1 MIYLTKRYTSIIVC
15 LLMSVQLIA
24 QSNKEMTNNP
34 FFNSKGKLIIIG
46 GGTIPDS
53 LFTFFAN
60 YIGGKDQPIVYI
72 PTATDDEEFIRNKE
86 HLVKFTSRGFTNLYT
101 IHTRNKK
108 EADDPK
114 NIALM
119 RNAKGL
125 FFGGGDQDLIAAAYG
140 GTQLYDEFI
149 ALLNRGGVIMGTS
162 AGATIMGSLLIGG
175 DARNNLTQPYS
186 FKPAFSFMR
195 HTAIDQ
201 HVLARNRQFDLIPV
215 IQQYPNTLGVGI
227 DESTAMIVEA
237 GKFTVWGLSYVM
249 IYDPKDWAAQKKQ
262 WGRVVKPFRMMSSG
276 QVFNLATRKIEA
288 SNLKVD

>member
-1 MIYLTKRYTSIIVC
+1 MSYLTKQFISLIAI
-15 LLMSVQLIA
+15 LLISLPLIA
-24 QSNKEMTNNP
+24 QTKNATTSNP
-34 FFNSKGKLIIIG
+34 FFNAKGKLIIIG

-60 YIGGKDQPIVYI
+60 YCGGKDQPIVYI
-72 PTATDDEEFIRNKE
+72 PTATDDEDFIQKGE
-86 HLVKFTSRGFTNLYT
+86 HLLKFSSRGFTNLYT

-119 RNAKGL
+119 RSAKGL

-140 GTQLYDEFI
+140 GTQLYNEFI

-175 DARNNLTQPYS
+175 DARNDLTKINS
-186 FKPAFSFMR
+186 LKPAFSFMTN
-195 HTAIDQ
+195 TAIDQ

-215 IQQYPNTLGVGI
+215 IQQYPNTLGVGL

-237 GKFTVWGLSYVM
+237 GKFKIWGLSYAM
-249 IYDPKDWAAQKKQ
+249 IYDPNDWVAQKKQ
-262 WGRVVKPFRMMSSG
+262 WGRVVKPFKMMSSG
-276 QVFNLATRKIEA
+276 EIFNLVTRKIES

>member
-1 MIYLTKRYTSIIVC
+1 MINLTKRYSALIVC
-15 LLMSVQLIA
+15 LFISVQLIA
-24 QSNKEMTNNP
+24 QSNKEIATNP
-34 FFNSKGKLIIIG
+34 FFNAKGKLIIIG

-60 YIGGKDQPIVYI
+60 YCGGKDQPIVYI
-72 PTATDDEEFIRNKE
+72 PTATDDEDFIQKGE
-86 HLVKFTSRGFTNLYT
+86 HLLKFSSRGFTNLYT

-119 RNAKGL
+119 RSAKGL

-140 GTQLYDEFI
+140 GTQLYNEFI

-175 DARNNLTQPYS
+175 AARNDLTKINS
-186 FKPAFSFMR
+186 LKPAFSFMTN
-195 HTAIDQ
+195 TAIDQ

-215 IQQYPNTLGVGI
+215 IQQYPNTLGVGL

-237 GKFTVWGLSYVM
+237 GKFKIWGLSYAM
-249 IYDPKDWAAQKKQ
+249 IYDPNDWAAQKKQ
-262 WGRVVKPFRMMSSG
+262 WGRVVKPFKMMSSG
-276 QVFNLATRKIEA
+276 EIFNLVTRKIES

>member
-1 MIYLTKRYTSIIVC
+1 MPYLTKRFISLIAFLFISI
-15 LLMSVQLIA
+15 QLIA
-24 QSNKEMTNNP
+24 QSNKQMTTNP
-34 FFNSKGKLIIIG
+34 FFNAKGKLIIIG
-46 GGTIPDS
+46 GGLIPDS

-72 PTATDDEEFIRNKE
+72 PTATDDEEFIQKKE
-86 HLVKFTSRGFTNLYT
+86 HLIKFTSRGFTNLYT

-175 DARNNLTQPYS
+175 DARNDLTKINS
-186 FKPAFSFMR
+186 FKPAFSFMT

-215 IQQYPNTLGVGI
+215 IQQYPNTLGVGL

-237 GKFTVWGLSYVM
+237 GKFTILGLSYAM

-262 WGRVVKPFRMMSSG
+262 WGRVVKPFKMMSSG
-276 QVFNLATRKIEA
+276 EIFNLVTRKIEP

>member
-1 MIYLTKRYTSIIVC
+1 MPYLTKRFIS
-15 LLMSVQLIA
+15 LIA
-24 QSNKEMTNNP
+24 ILLISIQLTAQTKNATTTNP

-72 PTATDDEEFIRNKE
+72 PTATDDEAFIQKKE
-86 HLVKFTSRGFTNLYT
+86 HLIKFTSRGFTNLYT

-119 RNAKGL
+119 RSAKGL

-140 GTQLYDEFI
+140 ATQLYDEFI

-162 AGATIMGSLLIGG
+162 AGATIMGSLLVGG
-175 DARNNLTQPYS
+175 DARNDLTKINS
-186 FKPAFSFMR
+186 FKPAFSFMTN
-195 HTAIDQ
+195 TAIDQ

-215 IQQYPNTLGVGI
+215 IQQYPNTLGVGL

-237 GKFTVWGLSYVM
+237 GKFKIWGLSYAM

-262 WGRVVKPFRMMSSG
+262 WGRVVKPFKMMSSG
-276 QVFNLATRKIEA
+276 ETFNLVTRKIES

>member
-1 MIYLTKRYTSIIVC
+1 MSYLTKQFIS
-15 LLMSVQLIA
+15 LIA
-24 QSNKEMTNNP
+24 ILLISLPLTAQTKNATTSNP
-34 FFNSKGKLIIIG
+34 FFNAKGKLIIIG

-60 YIGGKDQPIVYI
+60 YCGGKDEPIVYI
-72 PTATDDEEFIRNKE
+72 PTATDDEDFIQKGE
-86 HLVKFTSRGFTNLYT
+86 HLLKFSSRGFTNLYT

-119 RNAKGL
+119 RSAKGL

-140 GTQLYDEFI
+140 GTQLYNEFI

-175 DARNNLTQPYS
+175 DARNDLTKINS
-186 FKPAFSFMR
+186 LKPAFSFMTN
-195 HTAIDQ
+195 TAIDQ

-215 IQQYPNTLGVGI
+215 IQQYPNTLGVGL

-237 GKFTVWGLSYVM
+237 GKFKIWGLSYAM
-249 IYDPKDWAAQKKQ
+249 IYDPNDWVAQKKQ
-262 WGRVVKPFRMMSSG
+262 WGRVVKPFKMMSSG
-276 QVFNLATRKIEA
+276 EIFNLVTRKIES

>member
-1 MIYLTKRYTSIIVC
+1 MPYLTKRFIS
-15 LLMSVQLIA
+15 LIA
-24 QSNKEMTNNP
+24 ILLISIQLTAQTKNATTTNP

-72 PTATDDEEFIRNKE
+72 PTATDDEAFIQKKE
-86 HLVKFTSRGFTNLYT
+86 HLIKFTSRGFTNLYT

-119 RNAKGL
+119 RSAKGL
-125 FFGGGDQDLIAAAYG
+125 FFGGGDQDLIASAYG
-140 GTQLYDEFI
+140 ATQLYDEFI

-162 AGATIMGSLLIGG
+162 AGATIMGSLLVGG
-175 DARNNLTQPYS
+175 DARNDLTKINS
-186 FKPAFSFMR
+186 FKPAFSFMTN
-195 HTAIDQ
+195 TAIDQ

-215 IQQYPNTLGVGI
+215 IQQYPNTLGVGL

-237 GKFTVWGLSYVM
+237 GKFKIWGLSYAM

-262 WGRVVKPFRMMSSG
+262 WGRVVKPFKMMSSG
-276 QVFNLATRKIEA
+276 ETFNLVTRKIES

>member
-1 MIYLTKRYTSIIVC
+1 MPYLTKRFSSLIVF
-15 LLMSVQLIA
+15 LFFSTALIA
-24 QSNKEMTNNP
+24 QTSTATTSNP

-72 PTATDDEEFIRNKE
+72 PTATDDEAFIQKKE
-86 HLVKFTSRGFTNLYT
+86 HLIKFTSRGFTNLYT

-108 EADDPK
+108 EVDDPK

-140 GTQLYDEFI
+140 GTQLYEEFI

-175 DARNNLTQPYS
+175 DARNDLTKINS
-186 FKPAFSFMR
+186 FKPAFSFMTN
-195 HTAIDQ
+195 TAIDQ

-215 IQQYPNTLGVGI
+215 IQQYPNTLGVGL

-237 GKFTVWGLSYVM
+237 GKFKIWGLSYAM

-262 WGRVVKPFRMMSSG
+262 WGRVVKPFKMMSSG
-276 QVFNLATRKIEA
+276 ETFNLVTRKIEA

>member
-1 MIYLTKRYTSIIVC
+1 MPYLTKRFIS
-15 LLMSVQLIA
+15 LIA
-24 QSNKEMTNNP
+24 ILLISIQLTAQTKNATTTNP

-72 PTATDDEEFIRNKE
+72 PTATDDEAFIQKKE
-86 HLVKFTSRGFTNLYT
+86 HLIKFTSRGFTNLYT

-119 RNAKGL
+119 RSAKGL

-162 AGATIMGSLLIGG
+162 AGATIMGSLLVGG
-175 DARNNLTQPYS
+175 DARNDLTKINS
-186 FKPAFSFMR
+186 FKPAFSFMTN
-195 HTAIDQ
+195 TAIDQ

-215 IQQYPNTLGVGI
+215 IQQYPSTLGVGL

-237 GKFTVWGLSYVM
+237 GKFKIWGLSYAM

-262 WGRVVKPFRMMSSG
+262 WGRVVKPFKMMSSG
-276 QVFNLATRKIEA
+276 ETFNLVSRKIES